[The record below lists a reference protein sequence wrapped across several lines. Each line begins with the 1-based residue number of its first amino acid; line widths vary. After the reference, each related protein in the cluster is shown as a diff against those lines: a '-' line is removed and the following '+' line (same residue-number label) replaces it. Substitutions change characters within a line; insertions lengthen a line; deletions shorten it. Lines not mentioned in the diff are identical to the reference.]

1 MPVLHDNKGR
11 FFEEKI
17 TIRFGGYDKNRMV
30 KPKNFIKHTASK
42 LKLDVKSFVSLKKK
56 AKHRFTVISG
66 PHVHKKSRQQYR
78 IDSYV
83 SFFVFELKSKEDFV
97 KFSNLKQELYRN
109 SIDQGSDITFKHS
122 RTEKISFAD
131 L

>member
-1 MPVLHDNKGR
+1 MPVLQDNKEE

-17 TIRFGGYDKNRMV
+17 TIRFGSYDKNRLL
-30 KPKNFIKHTASK
+30 KPNNFINHTASK
-42 LKLDVKSFVSLKKK
+42 LKLDLKSFVSLKKK

-83 SFFVFELKSKEDFV
+83 SFFVFELKSKEDFI
-97 KFSNLKQELYRN
+97 KFSNLKQELYQN
-109 SIDQGSDITFKHS
+109 NIDQGSDITFKHS